1 MITRKYLDEMKTHMN
16 NLRSRQLLSSTSR
29 YVIAIL
35 FGSILLGCGQKGPL
49 VLPEQTPSN
58 QQNQDNNDNQEQE

>member
-1 MITRKYLDEMKTHMN
+1 MITRKYLDEMKTRMN
-16 NLRSRQLLSSTSR
+16 NHRSRQLLNAISR
-29 YVIAIL
+29 YAVAIL
-35 FGSILLGCGQKGPL
+35 FGSLLLGCGQKGPL